1 MDKKSI
7 FKASFEE
14 SLNLEDD
21 GFVQYQKGNVFSKL
35 EIYYRKGKSKLVLHI
50 QNIVLTLIGP
60 VIINFMILVF
70 SLSLYDSDPK
80 DLRLP
85 IYQHPLLTAEVYLV
99 CFLIWVFIILIG
111 KVFRKA
117 FILPYRNHFHVITF
131 LIWLS
136 LEFNLLAIDMSLPTL
151 SIWMVAAIFVFIT
164 ILAYFMFSLEIESL
178 KKLMYGNGSG
188 SSLRNKIANKIAI
201 YGMSFLGIGVI
212 INFII
217 KGFSIKFSTSL
228 EGLGLLITWIILNI
242 AVIAMLIYIEFPSYL
257 QAFYKW
263 KYPEEYREWEGKTVE
278 EWYGKK
284 YLKKTQGFIKKQMK
298 RRLVWVVGISRQDS

>member
-1 MDKKSI
+1 MKKRSI
-7 FKASFEE
+7 FSASFEE

-21 GFVQYQKGNVFSKL
+21 GFLQYQKGNVFSKL
-35 EIYYRKGKSKLVLHI
+35 ETYYREGKSKLVLHI
-50 QNIVLTLIGP
+50 QNIVFTLIGP

-70 SLSLYDSDPK
+70 SLSLHNSDPK

-164 ILAYFMFSLEIESL
+164 ILAYFMFSLEIENL

-217 KGFSIKFSTSL
+217 KSFSIKFSTSL

-242 AVIAMLIYIEFPSYL
+242 TVITMLTYIEFPSYL

-284 YLKKTQGFIKKQMK
+284 YLKKHKELLK
-298 RRLVWVVGISRQDS
+298 

>member
-1 MDKKSI
+1 MKKKSI
-7 FKASFEE
+7 FSASFEE

-21 GFVQYQKGNVFSKL
+21 GFLQYQKGNVFSKL
-35 EIYYRKGKSKLVLHI
+35 ETYYREGKSKLVLHI

-70 SLSLYDSDPK
+70 SLSLHDSDPK

-217 KGFSIKFSTSL
+217 KSFSIKFSTSL

-242 AVIAMLIYIEFPSYL
+242 TVITMLTYIEFPSYL

-284 YLKKTQGFIKKQMK
+284 YLKKHKELLK
-298 RRLVWVVGISRQDS
+298 

>member
-1 MDKKSI
+1 MTKKSL

-21 GFVQYQKGNVFSKL
+21 GFLQYQKGNVFSKL
-35 EIYYRKGKSKLVLHI
+35 ETYYREGKSKLVLHI
-50 QNIVLTLIGP
+50 QNIVFTLIGP

-70 SLSLYDSDPK
+70 SLSLHDSDPK

-217 KGFSIKFSTSL
+217 KSFSIKFSTSL

-284 YLKKTQGFIKKQMK
+284 YLKKHKE
-298 RRLVWVVGISRQDS
+298 LLE

>member
-1 MDKKSI
+1 MRKKSI

-21 GFVQYQKGNVFSKL
+21 VFLQYQKGNVFSKL
-35 EIYYRKGKSKLVLHI
+35 ETYYMEGKSKLVLHI
-50 QNIVLTLIGP
+50 QNIVLTLIGS

-70 SLSLYDSDPK
+70 SLSLHDSDPK

-188 SSLRNKIANKIAI
+188 SSLRNKIAKKIAI

-217 KGFSIKFSTSL
+217 KSFSIKFSTSL

-263 KYPEEYREWEGKTVE
+263 KYPEEYREWEGKSVE
-278 EWYGKK
+278 EWYGMK
-284 YLKKTQGFIKKQMK
+284 YLKKHKELIDIKNEVD
-298 RRLVWVVGISRQDS
+298 LY

>member
-1 MDKKSI
+1 MKKSI

-21 GFVQYQKGNVFSKL
+21 GFLQYQKGNVFSKL
-35 EIYYRKGKSKLVLHI
+35 ETYYREGKSKLVLHI
-50 QNIVLTLIGP
+50 QNIVFTLIGP

-70 SLSLYDSDPK
+70 SLSLHNSDPK

-111 KVFRKA
+111 KSFRKA

-151 SIWMVAAIFVFIT
+151 SIWMVTAIFVFIT

-217 KGFSIKFSTSL
+217 KSFSIKFSTSL

-263 KYPEEYREWEGKTVE
+263 KYPEEYREWEGKSVE
-278 EWYGKK
+278 EWYGKR
-284 YLKKTQGFIKKQMK
+284 YLKKHSDLVEKK
-298 RRLVWVVGISRQDS
+298 IEN

>member
-1 MDKKSI
+1 MRKKSI

-21 GFVQYQKGNVFSKL
+21 GFLQYQKGNVFSKL
-35 EIYYRKGKSKLVLHI
+35 ETYYMEGKSKLVLHI

-60 VIINFMILVF
+60 IIINFMILVF
-70 SLSLYDSDPK
+70 SLSLHDSDPK

-188 SSLRNKIANKIAI
+188 SSLRNKIAKKIAI

-217 KGFSIKFSTSL
+217 KSFSIKFSTSL

-263 KYPEEYREWEGKTVE
+263 KYPEEYRQWEGKTVE
-278 EWYGKK
+278 EWYGMK
-284 YLKKTQGFIKKQMK
+284 YLKKHKKLLN
-298 RRLVWVVGISRQDS
+298 RN

>member
-1 MDKKSI
+1 MKKKSI
-7 FKASFEE
+7 FSASFEE

-21 GFVQYQKGNVFSKL
+21 VFLQYQKGNVFSKL
-35 EIYYRKGKSKLVLHI
+35 EIYYREGKSKIVLHI

-70 SLSLYDSDPK
+70 SLSLHNSDPK

-111 KVFRKA
+111 KFFRKA

-188 SSLRNKIANKIAI
+188 SSLRNKLANKIAI

-217 KGFSIKFSTSL
+217 KSFSIKFSTSL
-228 EGLGLLITWIILNI
+228 KGLGLLITWITLNI
-242 AVIAMLIYIEFPSYL
+242 AVLAMLIYIEFPSYL

-284 YLKKTQGFIKKQMK
+284 YLKKHKKC
-298 RRLVWVVGISRQDS
+298 

>member
-1 MDKKSI
+1 MKKRSI
-7 FKASFEE
+7 FSASFEE

-21 GFVQYQKGNVFSKL
+21 VFLQYQKGNVFSKL
-35 EIYYRKGKSKLVLHI
+35 ETYYREGKSKLVLHI
-50 QNIVLTLIGP
+50 QNIVFTLIGP
-60 VIINFMILVF
+60 VIINFMILIF
-70 SLSLYDSDPK
+70 SLSLHDSDPK

-99 CFLIWVFIILIG
+99 CFLIWIFIILIG

-178 KKLMYGNGSG
+178 KKLMYGNGSA

-217 KGFSIKFSTSL
+217 KSFSLKFSTSL

-242 AVIAMLIYIEFPSYL
+242 AVIAILIYIEFPSYL

-263 KYPEEYREWEGKTVE
+263 KYPEEYREWEGKSVE
-278 EWYGKK
+278 EWYGMK
-284 YLKKTQGFIKKQMK
+284 YLKKHKELIDIKNEVD
-298 RRLVWVVGISRQDS
+298 LY

>member
-1 MDKKSI
+1 MKIMKKRSI
-7 FKASFEE
+7 FSVSFEE

-21 GFVQYQKGNVFSKL
+21 GFLQYQKGNVFSKL
-35 EIYYRKGKSKLVLHI
+35 ETYYREGKSKLVLHI
-50 QNIVLTLIGP
+50 QNIVFTLIGP

-70 SLSLYDSDPK
+70 SLSLHNSDPK

-164 ILAYFMFSLEIESL
+164 ILAYFMFSLEIENL

-217 KGFSIKFSTSL
+217 KSFSIKFSTSL

-284 YLKKTQGFIKKQMK
+284 YLKKHKELLK
-298 RRLVWVVGISRQDS
+298 

>member
-1 MDKKSI
+1 MKIMKKRSI
-7 FKASFEE
+7 FSASFEE

-21 GFVQYQKGNVFSKL
+21 GFLQYQKGNVFSKL
-35 EIYYRKGKSKLVLHI
+35 ETYYREGKSKLVLHI

-60 VIINFMILVF
+60 IIINFMILVF
-70 SLSLYDSDPK
+70 SLSLHNSDPK

-151 SIWMVAAIFVFIT
+151 SIWMVTAIFVFIT

-217 KGFSIKFSTSL
+217 KSFSIKFSTSL

-263 KYPEEYREWEGKTVE
+263 KYPEEYREWEGKSVE
-278 EWYGKK
+278 EWYGKR
-284 YLKKTQGFIKKQMK
+284 YLKKHSDLVEKK
-298 RRLVWVVGISRQDS
+298 IEN

>member
-1 MDKKSI
+1 MKKRSI
-7 FKASFEE
+7 FSASFEE

-21 GFVQYQKGNVFSKL
+21 VFLQYQKGNVFSKL
-35 EIYYRKGKSKLVLHI
+35 ETYYMEGKSKLVLHI
-50 QNIVLTLIGP
+50 QNIVLTLIGS

-70 SLSLYDSDPK
+70 SLSLHDSDPK

-188 SSLRNKIANKIAI
+188 SSLRNKIAKKIAI

-217 KGFSIKFSTSL
+217 KSFSIKFSTSL
-228 EGLGLLITWIILNI
+228 EGLGLLITWVILNI

-263 KYPEEYREWEGKTVE
+263 KYPEEYRQWEGKTV
-278 EWYGKK
+278 
-284 YLKKTQGFIKKQMK
+284 
-298 RRLVWVVGISRQDS
+298 

>member
-1 MDKKSI
+1 MKKSI

-21 GFVQYQKGNVFSKL
+21 GFLQYQKGNVFSKL
-35 EIYYRKGKSKLVLHI
+35 ETYYREGKSKLVLHI
-50 QNIVLTLIGP
+50 QNIVFTLIGP
-60 VIINFMILVF
+60 VFINFMILVF
-70 SLSLYDSDPK
+70 SLSLHDSYPK

-85 IYQHPLLTAEVYLV
+85 IYQHPLLTAEVYIV

-217 KGFSIKFSTSL
+217 KSFSIKFSTSL

-263 KYPEEYREWEGKTVE
+263 KYSEEYRELEGKSVE
-278 EWYGKK
+278 EWYGNK
-284 YLKKTQGFIKKQMK
+284 YLKKHKELL
-298 RRLVWVVGISRQDS
+298 RNR

>member
-1 MDKKSI
+1 MTKKSL

-14 SLNLEDD
+14 SLNLLDD
-21 GFVQYQKGNVFSKL
+21 GFLQYQKGNVFSKL
-35 EIYYRKGKSKLVLHI
+35 ETYYREGKSKLVLHI
-50 QNIVLTLIGP
+50 QNIVFTLIGP

-70 SLSLYDSDPK
+70 SLSLHDSDPK

-99 CFLIWVFIILIG
+99 CFLIWVLIILIG

-217 KGFSIKFSTSL
+217 KSFSIKFSTSL

-284 YLKKTQGFIKKQMK
+284 YLKKHKELLK
-298 RRLVWVVGISRQDS
+298 

>member
-1 MDKKSI
+1 MKKKSI
-7 FKASFEE
+7 FSASFEE

-21 GFVQYQKGNVFSKL
+21 GFLQYQKGNVFSKL
-35 EIYYRKGKSKLVLHI
+35 ETYYREGKSKLVLHI

-70 SLSLYDSDPK
+70 SLSLHDSDPK

-99 CFLIWVFIILIG
+99 CFLIWVFIILIC

-188 SSLRNKIANKIAI
+188 SSLRNKIAKKIAI

-217 KGFSIKFSTSL
+217 KSFSIKFSTSL

-284 YLKKTQGFIKKQMK
+284 YLKKHKELLK
-298 RRLVWVVGISRQDS
+298 

>member
-1 MDKKSI
+1 MRKKSI

-21 GFVQYQKGNVFSKL
+21 GFLQYQKGNVFSKL
-35 EIYYRKGKSKLVLHI
+35 ETYYREGKSKLVLHI
-50 QNIVLTLIGP
+50 QNIVFTLIGP

-70 SLSLYDSDPK
+70 SLSLHNSDPK

-164 ILAYFMFSLEIESL
+164 ILAYFMFSLEIENL

-217 KGFSIKFSTSL
+217 KSFSIKFSTSL

-284 YLKKTQGFIKKQMK
+284 YLKKHKELLK
-298 RRLVWVVGISRQDS
+298 

>member
-1 MDKKSI
+1 MKIMKKRSI
-7 FKASFEE
+7 FSASFEE

-21 GFVQYQKGNVFSKL
+21 SFLQYQKGNVFSKL
-35 EIYYRKGKSKLVLHI
+35 EKYYRKGKSKLVLHV
-50 QNIVLTLIGP
+50 QNIVFTLIGP

-70 SLSLYDSDPK
+70 SLSLHDSDPK

-151 SIWMVAAIFVFIT
+151 SIWMVAAIFVFVT

-217 KGFSIKFSTSL
+217 KSFSIKFSTSL

-263 KYPEEYREWEGKTVE
+263 KYPEEYRQWEGKTVE

-284 YLKKTQGFIKKQMK
+284 YLKKHKE
-298 RRLVWVVGISRQDS
+298 LLENE

>member
-1 MDKKSI
+1 MKKRSI
-7 FKASFEE
+7 FSASFEE

-21 GFVQYQKGNVFSKL
+21 GFLQYQKGNVFSKL
-35 EIYYRKGKSKLVLHI
+35 ETYYREGKSKLVLHI
-50 QNIVLTLIGP
+50 QNIVFTLIGP

-70 SLSLYDSDPK
+70 SLSLHNSDPK

-217 KGFSIKFSTSL
+217 KSFSIKFSTSL

-257 QAFYKW
+257 QALYKW

-284 YLKKTQGFIKKQMK
+284 YLKKHKELIDIKNEVD
-298 RRLVWVVGISRQDS
+298 LY

>member
-1 MDKKSI
+1 MRKKSI

-21 GFVQYQKGNVFSKL
+21 GFLQYQKGNVFSKL
-35 EIYYRKGKSKLVLHI
+35 ETYYREGKSKLVLHI

-60 VIINFMILVF
+60 IIINFMILVF
-70 SLSLYDSDPK
+70 SLSLHNSDPK

-217 KGFSIKFSTSL
+217 KSFSIKFSTSL

-284 YLKKTQGFIKKQMK
+284 YLKKHKELIDIKNEVD
-298 RRLVWVVGISRQDS
+298 LY

>member
-1 MDKKSI
+1 MTKKSL

-14 SLNLEDD
+14 SLNLLDD
-21 GFVQYQKGNVFSKL
+21 GFLQYQKGNVFSKL
-35 EIYYRKGKSKLVLHI
+35 ETYYREGKSKLVLHI
-50 QNIVLTLIGP
+50 QNIVFTLIGP

-70 SLSLYDSDPK
+70 SLSLHDSDPK

-217 KGFSIKFSTSL
+217 KSFSIKFSTSL

-284 YLKKTQGFIKKQMK
+284 YLKKHKELIDIKNEVD
-298 RRLVWVVGISRQDS
+298 LY

>member
-1 MDKKSI
+1 MKKSI

-21 GFVQYQKGNVFSKL
+21 GFLQYQKGNVFSKL
-35 EIYYRKGKSKLVLHI
+35 ETYYREGKSKLVLHI
-50 QNIVLTLIGP
+50 QNIVFTLIGP
-60 VIINFMILVF
+60 IIINFMILVF
-70 SLSLYDSDPK
+70 SLSLHNSDPK

-136 LEFNLLAIDMSLPTL
+136 LEFNLLAIDMSIPTL

-217 KGFSIKFSTSL
+217 KSFSMKFSTLL

-278 EWYGKK
+278 EWYGKR
-284 YLKKTQGFIKKQMK
+284 YLKKHSELVEKK
-298 RRLVWVVGISRQDS
+298 IED

>member
-1 MDKKSI
+1 MI
-7 FKASFEE
+7 FPI
-14 SLNLEDD
+14 SLNFILL
-21 GFVQYQKGNVFSKL
+21 VIS
-35 EIYYRKGKSKLVLHI
+35 IYLH
-50 QNIVLTLIGP
+50 
-60 VIINFMILVF
+60 
-70 SLSLYDSDPK
+70 DSNTK
-80 DLRLP
+80 DLAVS
-85 IYQHPLLTAEVYLV
+85 ISNSSLLSAEVYVIFLFIWLLIVLV
-99 CFLIWVFIILIG
+99 GKFIKRNYL
-111 KVFRKA
+111 
-117 FILPYRNHFHVITF
+117 LPYRYHFHVITF

-136 LEFNLLAIDMSLPTL
+136 LEFNLLAIDISLPTL
-151 SIWMVAAIFVFIT
+151 SVWMIAAIFVFIS

-178 KKLMYGNGSG
+178 KKLMYGNGS
-188 SSLRNKIANKIAI
+188 SSSPRNKTVNKIAI

-263 KYPEEYREWEGKTVE
+263 KYPEEYREWEGKSAE

-284 YLKKTQGFIKKQMK
+284 YLTK
-298 RRLVWVVGISRQDS
+298 RKELSSK

>member
-1 MDKKSI
+1 MKKRSI
-7 FKASFEE
+7 FSASFEE

-21 GFVQYQKGNVFSKL
+21 GFLQYQKGNVFSKL
-35 EIYYRKGKSKLVLHI
+35 ETYYREGKSKLVLHI

-70 SLSLYDSDPK
+70 SLSLHDSDPK

-99 CFLIWVFIILIG
+99 CFLIWVFIILIC

-217 KGFSIKFSTSL
+217 KSFSIKFSTSL

-242 AVIAMLIYIEFPSYL
+242 TVITMLTYIEFPSYL

-284 YLKKTQGFIKKQMK
+284 YLKKHKE
-298 RRLVWVVGISRQDS
+298 LLE

>member
-1 MDKKSI
+1 MRKKSI

-21 GFVQYQKGNVFSKL
+21 VFLQYQKGNVFSKL
-35 EIYYRKGKSKLVLHI
+35 ETYYMEGKSKLVLHI
-50 QNIVLTLIGP
+50 QNIVLTLIGS

-70 SLSLYDSDPK
+70 SLSLHDSDPK

-151 SIWMVAAIFVFIT
+151 SIWMVAAICVFIT

-217 KGFSIKFSTSL
+217 KSFSIKFSTSL

-263 KYPEEYREWEGKTVE
+263 KYPEEYRQWEGKTVE
-278 EWYGKK
+278 EWYGMK
-284 YLKKTQGFIKKQMK
+284 YLKKHKKLLN
-298 RRLVWVVGISRQDS
+298 RN

>member
-1 MDKKSI
+1 MKKRSI
-7 FKASFEE
+7 FSASFEE

-21 GFVQYQKGNVFSKL
+21 GFLQYQKGNVFSKL
-35 EIYYRKGKSKLVLHI
+35 ETYYREGKSKLVLHI
-50 QNIVLTLIGP
+50 QNIVFTLIGP

-70 SLSLYDSDPK
+70 SLSLHNSDPK

-164 ILAYFMFSLEIESL
+164 ILAYFMFRLEIESL

-217 KGFSIKFSTSL
+217 KSFSIKFSTLL

-263 KYPEEYREWEGKTVE
+263 KYPEEYRQWEGRTVE

-284 YLKKTQGFIKKQMK
+284 YLKKHKELLK
-298 RRLVWVVGISRQDS
+298 

>member
-1 MDKKSI
+1 MKRRSI
-7 FKASFEE
+7 FSASFEE

-21 GFVQYQKGNVFSKL
+21 GFLQYQKGNVFSKL
-35 EIYYRKGKSKLVLHI
+35 ETYYREGKSKLVLHI
-50 QNIVLTLIGP
+50 QNIVFTLIGP

-70 SLSLYDSDPK
+70 SLSLHNSDPK

-136 LEFNLLAIDMSLPTL
+136 LEFNLLAIDMSLPIL

-164 ILAYFMFSLEIESL
+164 ILAYFMFSLEIENL

-217 KGFSIKFSTSL
+217 KSFSIKFSTSL

-263 KYPEEYREWEGKTVE
+263 KYPEEYREWEGKSVE
-278 EWYGKK
+278 EWYGKR
-284 YLKKTQGFIKKQMK
+284 YLKKHSELVEKK
-298 RRLVWVVGISRQDS
+298 IED

>member
-1 MDKKSI
+1 MKKSI

-21 GFVQYQKGNVFSKL
+21 GFLQYQKGNVFSKL
-35 EIYYRKGKSKLVLHI
+35 ETYYREGKSKLVLHI
-50 QNIVLTLIGP
+50 QNIVFTLIGP

-70 SLSLYDSDPK
+70 SLSLHNSDPK

-136 LEFNLLAIDMSLPTL
+136 LEFNLLAIDMSIPTL

-217 KGFSIKFSTSL
+217 KSFSMKFSTLL

-284 YLKKTQGFIKKQMK
+284 YLKKHKELLKNE
-298 RRLVWVVGISRQDS
+298 

>member
-1 MDKKSI
+1 MKSMKKKSI
-7 FKASFEE
+7 FSASFEE

-21 GFVQYQKGNVFSKL
+21 GFLQYQKGNVFSKL
-35 EIYYRKGKSKLVLHI
+35 ETYYREGKSKLVLHI
-50 QNIVLTLIGP
+50 QNIVFTLIGP

-70 SLSLYDSDPK
+70 SLSLHNSDSK

-136 LEFNLLAIDMSLPTL
+136 LEFNLLALDMSLPTL
-151 SIWMVAAIFVFIT
+151 SIWMVAAIFIFVT

-217 KGFSIKFSTSL
+217 KSFSIKFSTSL

-242 AVIAMLIYIEFPSYL
+242 AVIAILIYIEFPSYL

-278 EWYGKK
+278 EWYGMK
-284 YLKKTQGFIKKQMK
+284 YLKKHKKLLN
-298 RRLVWVVGISRQDS
+298 RN

>member
-1 MDKKSI
+1 MKKRTI
-7 FKASFEE
+7 FSASFEE

-21 GFVQYQKGNVFSKL
+21 GFLQYQKGNVFSKL
-35 EIYYRKGKSKLVLHI
+35 ETYYREGKSKLVLHI
-50 QNIVLTLIGP
+50 QNIVFTLIGP

-70 SLSLYDSDPK
+70 SLSLHNSDPK

-217 KGFSIKFSTSL
+217 KSFSIKFSTSL

-284 YLKKTQGFIKKQMK
+284 YLKKHKELLKNE
-298 RRLVWVVGISRQDS
+298 

>member
-1 MDKKSI
+1 MKKKSI
-7 FKASFEE
+7 FSASFEE

-21 GFVQYQKGNVFSKL
+21 GFLQYQKGNVFSKL
-35 EIYYRKGKSKLVLHI
+35 ETYYREGKSKLVLHI

-70 SLSLYDSDPK
+70 SLSLHDSDPK

-99 CFLIWVFIILIG
+99 CFLIWVFIILIC

-217 KGFSIKFSTSL
+217 KSFSIKFSTSL

-284 YLKKTQGFIKKQMK
+284 YLKKHKELIDIKNEVD
-298 RRLVWVVGISRQDS
+298 LY

>member
-1 MDKKSI
+1 MKIMKKRSI
-7 FKASFEE
+7 FSASFEE

-21 GFVQYQKGNVFSKL
+21 GFLQYQKGNVFSKL
-35 EIYYRKGKSKLVLHI
+35 ETYYREGKSKLVLHI
-50 QNIVLTLIGP
+50 QNIVFTLIGP

-70 SLSLYDSDPK
+70 SLSLHNSDSK

-217 KGFSIKFSTSL
+217 KSFSIKFSTSL

-278 EWYGKK
+278 EWYGMK
-284 YLKKTQGFIKKQMK
+284 YLKKHKKLLN
-298 RRLVWVVGISRQDS
+298 RN

>member
-1 MDKKSI
+1 MKIMKKRSI
-7 FKASFEE
+7 FSASFEE

-21 GFVQYQKGNVFSKL
+21 GFLQYQKGNVFSKL
-35 EIYYRKGKSKLVLHI
+35 ETYYREGKSKLVLHI
-50 QNIVLTLIGP
+50 QNIVFTLIGP

-70 SLSLYDSDPK
+70 SLSLHNSDPK

-164 ILAYFMFSLEIESL
+164 ILAYIMFSLEIENL

-217 KGFSIKFSTSL
+217 KSFSIKFSTSL

-284 YLKKTQGFIKKQMK
+284 YLKKHKELLK
-298 RRLVWVVGISRQDS
+298 

>member
-1 MDKKSI
+1 MKKRSI
-7 FKASFEE
+7 FSASFEE

-21 GFVQYQKGNVFSKL
+21 GFLQYQKGNVFSKL
-35 EIYYRKGKSKLVLHI
+35 ETYFREGKSKLVLHI

-70 SLSLYDSDPK
+70 SLSLHDSDPK

-201 YGMSFLGIGVI
+201 YGMSFLGIGVF

-217 KGFSIKFSTSL
+217 KSFSIKFSTSL

-263 KYPEEYREWEGKTVE
+263 KYPEEYREWEGKSVE
-278 EWYGKK
+278 EWYGMK
-284 YLKKTQGFIKKQMK
+284 YLKKHKELIDI
-298 RRLVWVVGISRQDS
+298 RNEVDLY

>member
-1 MDKKSI
+1 MRKKSI

-21 GFVQYQKGNVFSKL
+21 GFLQYQKGNVFSKL
-35 EIYYRKGKSKLVLHI
+35 ETYYREGKSKLVLHI
-50 QNIVLTLIGP
+50 QNIVFTLIGP
-60 VIINFMILVF
+60 VIINFMILIF
-70 SLSLYDSDPK
+70 SLSLHDSDPK

-99 CFLIWVFIILIG
+99 CFLIWIFIILIG

-178 KKLMYGNGSG
+178 KKLMYGNGSA

-217 KGFSIKFSTSL
+217 KSFSLKFSTSL

-278 EWYGKK
+278 EWYGMK
-284 YLKKTQGFIKKQMK
+284 YLKKHKKLLN
-298 RRLVWVVGISRQDS
+298 RN

>member
-1 MDKKSI
+1 MKSMKKSI

-14 SLNLEDD
+14 SLDLLDD
-21 GFVQYQKGNVFSKL
+21 GFLQYQKGNVFSKL
-35 EIYYRKGKSKLVLHI
+35 ETYYREGKSKLVLHI
-50 QNIVLTLIGP
+50 QNIVFTLIGP

-70 SLSLYDSDPK
+70 SLSLHNSDPK

-136 LEFNLLAIDMSLPTL
+136 LEFNLLAIDMSLPIL

-164 ILAYFMFSLEIESL
+164 ILAYFMFSLEIENL

-217 KGFSIKFSTSL
+217 KSFSIKFSTSL

-263 KYPEEYREWEGKTVE
+263 KYPEEYREWERKTVE

-284 YLKKTQGFIKKQMK
+284 YLKKHKELLKNE
-298 RRLVWVVGISRQDS
+298 

>member
-1 MDKKSI
+1 MKIMKKRSI
-7 FKASFEE
+7 FSASFEE

-21 GFVQYQKGNVFSKL
+21 VFLQYQKGNVFSKL
-35 EIYYRKGKSKLVLHI
+35 ETYYMEGKSKLVLHI
-50 QNIVLTLIGP
+50 QNIVFTLIGP

-70 SLSLYDSDPK
+70 SLSLHNSDPK

-201 YGMSFLGIGVI
+201 YGMSFLGIGLI

-217 KGFSIKFSTSL
+217 KSFSIKFSTSL

-263 KYPEEYREWEGKTVE
+263 KYPEEYRQWEGKTVE

-284 YLKKTQGFIKKQMK
+284 YLKKHKE
-298 RRLVWVVGISRQDS
+298 LLENE

>member
-1 MDKKSI
+1 MKKRSI
-7 FKASFEE
+7 FSASFEE

-21 GFVQYQKGNVFSKL
+21 GFLQYQKGNVFSKL
-35 EIYYRKGKSKLVLHI
+35 ETYYREGKSKLVLHI
-50 QNIVLTLIGP
+50 QNIVFTLIGP

-70 SLSLYDSDPK
+70 SLSLHDSDPK

-188 SSLRNKIANKIAI
+188 SSLRNKIAKKIAI

-217 KGFSIKFSTSL
+217 KSFSIKFSTSL
-228 EGLGLLITWIILNI
+228 EGLGLLITWVILNI

-263 KYPEEYREWEGKTVE
+263 KYPEEYRQWEGKTVE

-284 YLKKTQGFIKKQMK
+284 YLKKHKE
-298 RRLVWVVGISRQDS
+298 LLENE